1 MGKLSSLLPNDIVVY
16 NHREIID
23 DRQFDFALLIK
34 DVGILIIEV
43 KGWQAKYIFDVKSPD
58 EIIIQGEEK
67 PFGSPAKQARGYR
80 FDWMNFL
87 LDKFGISPVVLSVVC
102 YPFISEKEYYASKLN
117 VISAL
122 LQNAD

>member
-43 KGWQAKYIFDVKSPD
+43 KGWQAKYIFDVKSP
-58 EIIIQGEEK
+58 
-67 PFGSPAKQARGYR
+67 
-80 FDWMNFL
+80 
-87 LDKFGISPVVLSVVC
+87 VVLSVVC
-102 YPFISEKEYYASKLN
+102 YPFISEKEFL
-117 VISAL
+117 AL
-122 LQNAD
+122 MKNQ

>member
-1 MGKLSSLLPNDIVVY
+1 MPNDIVVY